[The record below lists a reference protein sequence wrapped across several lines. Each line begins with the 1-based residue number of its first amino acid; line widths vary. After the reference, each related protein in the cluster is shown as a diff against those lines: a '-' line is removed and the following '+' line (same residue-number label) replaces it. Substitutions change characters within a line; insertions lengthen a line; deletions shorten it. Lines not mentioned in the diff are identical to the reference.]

1 MIAPQRFILEL
12 SRTSMHVLRTVRLRA
27 VRRVL
32 LPAALG
38 AVLVSGLAA
47 PAFAAPAPLDLNSSA
62 CPANMTQGE
71 DDGCVTQLQTMLNTH
86 GFALTVDGDFG
97 ANTVAAVR
105 TFQSETGIAVDGQ
118 VGPQTKGQLYIT
130 STSAPDPIDLQSPQ
144 CPANITEGE
153 DDGCVTQLQTMLNQQ
168 GAHVTVDGDF
178 GANTLTAVE
187 SFQTAQGLSA
197 NGQVGPQ
204 TKAALYGTS
213 STAASTINLLSSQ
226 CPANITEGEDDGC
239 VTALQ
244 ALLDDHGA
252 SIAVD
257 GDFGA
262 NTLAAVESF
271 QTAQGL
277 SANGQVG
284 PETKAALYDD
294 VSGAP
299 TAIDLSSSA
308 CPANMTEGEDDG
320 CVTTLQSFLNSWGAD
335 LAVDG
340 DFGIHTFDA
349 VEAFQAAHGLNV
361 DGQVGPQTKSVIYS
375 DGVYY
380 CPPAGCPGQGTPIQ
394 PYVVADARA
403 MAAAGTM
410 PYSYDGGHGS
420 TPGPSLGECAAEG
433 PGAGGWTNDG
443 EPPTECLG
451 AKTVGLDCSGFVRF
465 MYAEAAN
472 YDALGSGGTDLQI
485 VQGTKVS
492 TSQAVPGDLVFFGTS
507 TSDTDH
513 VGIYAGIVSG
523 VPMMYDA
530 FDTGTYVREEPIS
543 DANTSDHPLLGYYH
557 YNFTVAV
564 SA

>member
-1 MIAPQRFILEL
+1 
-12 SRTSMHVLRTVRLRA
+12 MHMLRTARLGA

-38 AVLVSGLAA
+38 AVLFGGLAA
-47 PAFAAPAPLDLNSSA
+47 PAIAAPAPLDLNSSA

-71 DDGCVTQLQTMLNTH
+71 DDGCVTQLQTLLNTH
-86 GFALTVDGDFG
+86 GFDLTADGDFG

-130 STSAPDPIDLQSPQ
+130 STSAPDPIDLRSAQ
-144 CPANITEGE
+144 CPANVTQGE
-153 DDGCVTQLQTMLNQQ
+153 DDGCVTQLQAMLDQQ
-168 GAHVTVDGDF
+168 GAHVSVDGNF
-178 GANTLTAVE
+178 GANTLAAVE
-187 SFQTAQGLSA
+187 SFQTAHSLSA
-197 NGQVGPQ
+197 NGQVGPL

-213 STAASTINLLSSQ
+213 NTAASTINLLSSQ
-226 CPANITEGEDDGC
+226 CPANITQGEDDGC

-244 ALLDDHGA
+244 ALLDDHSA

-271 QTAQGL
+271 QASHSL

-284 PETKAALYDD
+284 PLTKAALYND

-299 TAIDLSSSA
+299 TAVDLSSSA

-340 DFGIHTFDA
+340 NFGIHTFDA
-349 VEAFQAAHGLNV
+349 VEAFQAAHGLHV
-361 DGQVGPQTKSVIYS
+361 DGQVGSQTKSVIYG
-375 DGVYY
+375 DAVYY
-380 CPPAGCPGQGTPIQ
+380 CPTTGCPGQGTPIQ
-394 PYVVADARA
+394 PYVVADAKA
-403 MAAAGTM
+403 MVAAGDI
-410 PYSYDGGHGS
+410 PYAYGGGHDT
-420 TPGPSLGECAAEG
+420 TPGRSMGWCQAEG

-443 EPPTECLG
+443 VPPTECLG
-451 AKTVGLDCSGFVRF
+451 SKTDGLDCSGFVRL

-472 YDALGSGGTDLQI
+472 YDPLGQGNTDAQI

-492 TSQAVPGDLVFFGTS
+492 VGQAVPGDLVFFGTS
-507 TSDTDH
+507 TTSTDH
-513 VGIYAGIVSG
+513 VGIYAGVING
-523 VPMMYDA
+523 VPEMYDA
-530 FDTGTYVREEPIS
+530 FETGTNVEMDPIS
-543 DANTSDHPLLGYYH
+543 RANSADHPLLGYWH
-557 YNFTVAV
+557 YAIDVAL

>member
-1 MIAPQRFILEL
+1 MYL
-12 SRTSMHVLRTVRLRA
+12 LRTARLRA

-38 AVLVSGLAA
+38 AVLFGGLSA
-47 PAFAAPAPLDLNSSA
+47 PAFAAPAPLDLNSSG

-86 GFALTVDGDFG
+86 GFSLTVDGDFG

-118 VGPQTKGQLYIT
+118 VGPQTKGQLYVT
-130 STSAPDPIDLQSPQ
+130 STSAPDPIDLLSTQ

-153 DDGCVTQLQTMLNQQ
+153 DDGCVTQLQAMLNQQ
-168 GAHVTVDGDF
+168 GAHVSVDGDF
-178 GANTLTAVE
+178 GANTLAAVE
-187 SFQTAQGLSA
+187 SFQTAHSLSA
-197 NGQVGPQ
+197 NGQVGPL

-213 STAASTINLLSSQ
+213 STAASTINLLSAQ
-226 CPANITEGEDDGC
+226 CPANITEGEQDGC

-244 ALLDDHGA
+244 AMLDDHGA

-271 QTAQGL
+271 QAAQGL
-277 SANGQVG
+277 SVDGEVG
-284 PETKAALYDD
+284 PETKSALYND

-299 TAIDLSSSA
+299 TAVALSAAS
-308 CPANMTEGEDDG
+308 CPANMSEGEDDG

-340 DFGIHTFDA
+340 DFGVHTFDA
-349 VEAFQAAHGLNV
+349 VEAFQADHGLDV
-361 DGQVGPQTKSVIYS
+361 DGQVGPQTKSVIYG
-375 DGVYY
+375 DAVYY
-380 CPPAGCPGQGTPIQ
+380 CPTTGCPGQGTPIQ
-394 PYVVADARA
+394 PYVVADAKA
-403 MAAAGTM
+403 MVAAGDM
-410 PYSYDGGHGS
+410 PYAYGGGHDT
-420 TPGPSLGECAAEG
+420 TPGRSMGWCQAEG

-451 AKTVGLDCSGFVRF
+451 SKTDGLDCSGFVRL
-465 MYAEAAN
+465 MYAEAAD
-472 YDALGSGGTDLQI
+472 YDPLGSGDTNAQI
-485 VQGTKVS
+485 LQGTEVS
-492 TSQAVPGDLVFFGTS
+492 SSQAVPGDLVFFGTS
-507 TSDTDH
+507 TSETDH
-513 VGIYAGIVSG
+513 VGIYAGVING
-523 VPMMYDA
+523 VPEMYDA
-530 FDTGTYVREEPIS
+530 FDTGTNVETDPIS
-543 DANTSDHPLLGYYH
+543 RANTHDHPLLGYWH
-557 YNFTVAV
+557 YNLDVAV